1 MKKFIGIFLSAA
13 LAVSMLAGCGGS
25 SGSAS
30 DSKPAAEEAAEPAA
44 EEAAEPAAEE
54 AAEPAAEEAAE
65 PAAEEASEPAAE
77 EAAEGQTNT
86 TAQADMG
93 EKTGLNLSSMGSHLG
108 GLAPIPEF
116 SGAKE
121 ISADEVDEM
130 DRAMRAYSPPEDS
143 PLINNAENFY
153 YYSQMNED
161 EQSIY
166 DAMLMCASDPTTS
179 NNITI
184 AKVSMDPNAEDFV
197 PEFLSVYF
205 GMQYDHPEL
214 FWLYYGPF
222 YAGVECNM
230 DIYWYSEP
238 DSDGTYNIYFRI
250 PEPFED
256 FEERMEE
263 FNDAVDTFMED
274 IDLSQPDDQIAL
286 QIHDKLINTVDY
298 NFQSLEEEQEAQNN
312 PGPTN
317 VAHTAYAA
325 LVKDFHGT
333 PTSAVCDGYAQAYT
347 YLLQQAGIDAAV
359 IIGTAGDA
367 EDEEDR
373 GGHAWS
379 VVKLDDEW
387 YESDSTWNDAGN
399 TEIELEQI
407 KETDTLTFDV
417 LSEGLQDKDYRYKLE
432 HYLYNLT
439 TPEITE
445 FHGSEYFDFF
455 SSQGYRFNLASD
467 SVHYRANDERAI
479 LEGFSKLMDLAPQ
492 ATGTKY
498 KLY

>member
-54 AAEPAAEEAAE
+54 AAEPAAEAAAE

-263 FNDAVDTFMED
+263 FNDAVDTFMPENDWSVED
-274 IDLSQPDDQIAL
+274 PFIWI
-286 QIHDKLINTVDY
+286 
-298 NFQSLEEEQEAQNN
+298 EQ
-312 PGPTN
+312 GRL
-317 VAHTAYAA
+317 HA

>member
-1 MKKFIGIFLSAA
+1 MAHR
-13 LAVSMLAGCGGS
+13 
-25 SGSAS
+25 
-30 DSKPAAEEAAEPAA
+30 
-44 EEAAEPAAEE
+44 
-54 AAEPAAEEAAE
+54 
-65 PAAEEASEPAAE
+65 
-77 EAAEGQTNT
+77 
-86 TAQADMG
+86 QARSVTDMRR
-93 EKTGLNLSSMGSHLG
+93 L
-108 GLAPIPEF
+108 
-116 SGAKE
+116 
-121 ISADEVDEM
+121 
-130 DRAMRAYSPPEDS
+130 
-143 PLINNAENFY
+143 
-153 YYSQMNED
+153 
-161 EQSIY
+161 
-166 DAMLMCASDPTTS
+166 
-179 NNITI
+179 
-184 AKVSMDPNAEDFV
+184 
-197 PEFLSVYF
+197 
-205 GMQYDHPEL
+205 
-214 FWLYYGPF
+214 
-222 YAGVECNM
+222 
-230 DIYWYSEP
+230 
-238 DSDGTYNIYFRI
+238 
-250 PEPFED
+250 
-256 FEERMEE
+256 
-263 FNDAVDTFMED
+263 
-274 IDLSQPDDQIAL
+274 
-286 QIHDKLINTVDY
+286 
-298 NFQSLEEEQEAQNN
+298 
-312 PGPTN
+312 
-317 VAHTAYAA
+317 
-325 LVKDFHGT
+325 
-333 PTSAVCDGYAQAYT
+333 
-347 YLLQQAGIDAAV
+347 AGIDAAV